1 MSKTIAF
8 VPVRAASKSIPLK
21 NIKKFNGQPLLFW
34 VLNAA
39 NNSVYIDEIIVST
52 DSKEITEIVESFN
65 LKKTIV
71 VDRDSSLAQ
80 DTTST
85 EDVMLDYS
93 KNSYFD
99 TIILLQA
106 TSPLTT
112 SAIIDQAI
120 NEFNEMSADSLISVV
135 RTHRFFWEQKDN
147 FVTPTNYDYSNR
159 PRRQDWSGQL
169 VENGAIYITSRK
181 KLLESKSRI
190 SGKIYPFIMPDYTY
204 YEIDEPDDWY
214 ILEKIHQKISKT
226 QIEYSLVEK
235 LKKIQ
240 MVVTDVDGVLTNGR
254 MIYLGDDLEGKE
266 FHARDGMGF
275 EILIQNNIAI
285 AIISGESSSTIIRRA
300 NKLNVS
306 EVYTAIKDKATIILN
321 LANKFNLNLEQ
332 IAFIGDDIN
341 DVEAM
346 KLVGLSVAVADAVDE
361 ARNVSDIILQSEGG
375 SAAFREFVDLLIS
388 KRNVKYTFK

>member
-8 VPVRAASKSIPLK
+8 VPVRGGSKSIPLK

-39 NNSVYIDEIIVST
+39 NHSEFIDEIIVST
-52 DSKEITEIVESFN
+52 DSKEIREIVESFN
-65 LKKTIV
+65 LKKTVV

-85 EDVMLDYS
+85 EDVMLDYA

-99 TIILLQA
+99 NIILLQA

-120 NEFNEMSADSLISVV
+120 IKFNHLSADSLLSVV
-135 RTHRFFWEQKDN
+135 RTHRFLWEQKDN

-181 KLLESKSRI
+181 KLLESNSRI
-190 SGKIYPFIMPDYTY
+190 SGKIIPFIMPNSTY
-204 YEIDEPDDWY
+204 YEIDEPDDWH
-214 ILEKIHQKISKT
+214 ILEEIHKMTSVT
-226 QIEYSLVEK
+226 QIENSLVEK

-275 EILIQNNIAI
+275 EILRQNNIVI
-285 AIISGESSSTIIRRA
+285 AIISGESNSTIIRRA

-306 EVYTAIKDKATIILN
+306 EVYTAIKVKATIILK
-321 LANKFNLNLEQ
+321 LASKFNLFALRKIVSFDSPEI
-332 IAFIGDDIN
+332 IAQ
-341 DVEAM
+341 A
-346 KLVGLSVAVADAVDE
+346 
-361 ARNVSDIILQSEGG
+361 ILFCLKIWKPIPSL
-375 SAAFREFVDLLIS
+375 A
-388 KRNVKYTFK
+388 